1 MGVQLMKN
9 KHKYR
14 TNVYLG
20 KDNYE
25 AINSLA
31 TSLGLS
37 VSQVCSILLDTGL
50 KVGQSLDR
58 ATKEAMK

>member
-1 MGVQLMKN
+1 MKT

-20 KDNYE
+20 KENYE

-37 VSQVCSILLDTGL
+37 VSQVCRIFLDTGL

-58 ATKEAMK
+58 ATKEVYK

>member
-1 MGVQLMKN
+1 MKT

-20 KDNYE
+20 KENYE
-25 AINSLA
+25 AIASLA

-37 VSQVCSILLDTGL
+37 VSQVCRILLDTGL
-50 KVGQSLDR
+50 QIGQSLDR
-58 ATKEAMK
+58 ATKEVYK